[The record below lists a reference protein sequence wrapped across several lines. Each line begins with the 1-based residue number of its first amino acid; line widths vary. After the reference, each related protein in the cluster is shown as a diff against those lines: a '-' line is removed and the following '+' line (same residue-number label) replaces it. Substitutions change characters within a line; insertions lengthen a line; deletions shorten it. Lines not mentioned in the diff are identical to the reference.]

1 MTGSFINPLSRRPKA
16 GYPDASA
23 RLKAETRALLGL
35 AADVVISVEL
45 ACREPGCPDIETIV
59 TVPQADARS
68 NYGSPRRRIRTAGVG
83 DFAIPVSA
91 IRLCAAHILLAG
103 IPRRRVWLRAPARA
117 ATPSGTIAAWIL
129 APRFC
134 NLVRGRSLDE
144 N

>member
-59 TVPQADARS
+59 TVMQVGERPCSAKIRMPMPEVTTDHLAAAFARL
-68 NYGSPRRRIRTAGVG
+68 GWE
-83 DFAIPVSA
+83 
-91 IRLCAAHILLAG
+91 IL
-103 IPRRRVWLRAPARA
+103 
-117 ATPSGTIAAWIL
+117 
-129 APRFC
+129 
-134 NLVRGRSLDE
+134 RSR
-144 N
+144 